1 MFEWV
6 AEIIGV
12 VTAIVC
18 GASFIA
24 AVTNTP
30 KDDELLGK
38 LPEHPNHP
46 KGRNPYAHVALEVK
60 NHFQMTYKDIP
71 DEKFNDVVNYLE
83 FLKQNPN

>member
-30 KDDELLGK
+30 KDEEWLGKHYKEIELLAFNIGK
-38 LPEHPNHP
+38 AKMKHPN
-46 KGRNPYAHVALEVK
+46 
-60 NHFQMTYKDIP
+60 KD
-71 DEKFNDVVNYLE
+71 
-83 FLKQNPN
+83 

>member
-6 AEIIGV
+6 VEIIGV

-38 LPEHPNHP
+38 LYKAIELLALNIGKAKMTPPN
-46 KGRNPYAHVALEVK
+46 
-60 NHFQMTYKDIP
+60 KD
-71 DEKFNDVVNYLE
+71 
-83 FLKQNPN
+83 